1 MRPGTIWIGVALVA
15 IGVCGLLDATGVV
28 ASSQTIGAWWPLVI
42 VGWALVDMGAAR
54 RVTLA
59 GIIWTAV
66 GTALLADCQQ
76 WASDVAVWST
86 LAAFVGVAI
95 LTAAVARRR
104 DSDRSVPGGTR
115 AVDGTPVN
123 GGAS

>member
-42 VGWALVDMGAAR
+42 VGWALVDMVAAR
-54 RVTLA
+54 RISLA
-59 GIIWTAV
+59 GVIWTAV
-66 GTALLADCQQ
+66 GTALLGDCQQ
-76 WASDVAVWST
+76 WASDVVVWSS
-86 LAAFVGVAI
+86 LAAFIGVAI
-95 LTAAVARRR
+95 LTAAVARRA
-104 DSDRSVPGGTR
+104 SNDRSVPGGTR
-115 AVDGTPVN
+115 AVDTAPAN

>member
-1 MRPGTIWIGVALVA
+1 MKPGAIWIGVALVA
-15 IGVCGLLDATGVV
+15 IGVCGLLDAAGVV
-28 ASSQTIGAWWPLVI
+28 ASSHTIGAWWPLVI
-42 VGWALVDMGAAR
+42 IGWAVVDMGAAR

-66 GTALLADCQQ
+66 GTALLGDCQQ
-76 WASDVAVWST
+76 WASDVVVWST

-95 LTAAVARRR
+95 LTAAVARRAGSR
-104 DSDRSVPGGTR
+104 RWVTGGTR
-115 AVDGTPVN
+115 GVDNAPVN